1 MSEKTTQLLQSF
13 FDGEVTFQ
21 QLKESVQVE
30 QQDEAA
36 KSQDEANEQQPNHQ
50 QLIVQDFLGRFDNT
64 LTLFKNRVNKE
75 INNPLLQQ
83 SSLKDTSDSI
93 KNDITA
99 IAATLGV
106 PESAIRPTASF
117 ANNQII
123 LGSLYSEGVEGKNYF
138 AYHDGN
144 FTNTTAIDFT
154 SLFNLLVFVIE
165 RASRIASAEYVA
177 QVVNGNLLNNLYVGD
192 NIKAENCSEFYKV
205 LDAKKGKLDN
215 HFEATIQRVAFVD
228 GTEVLI
234 NKPQFAALSCNNVYD
249 LIFSLPLNGNGIIL
263 LTIITE
269 N

>member
-21 QLKESVQVE
+21 QLKESAQVE

-36 KSQDEANEQQPNHQ
+36 KSQDEANEQQPNHE

-64 LTLFKNRVNKE
+64 LTLFKNRVKKE

-106 PESAIRPTASF
+106 SDSTIHPSASF
-117 ANNQII
+117 ADNGII
-123 LGSLYSEGVEGKNYF
+123 VGSLHGEGIEGKNYF

-144 FTNTTAIDFT
+144 FTHTTATDFKA
-154 SLFNLLVFVIE
+154 LFNLLVFVIE
-165 RASRIASAEYVA
+165 RASRIASAEYMAHLVD
-177 QVVNGNLLNNLYVGD
+177 GNLLNNLYVGD

-205 LDAKKGKLDN
+205 LGAKKGELDN

>member
-144 FTNTTAIDFT
+144 F
-154 SLFNLLVFVIE
+154 
-165 RASRIASAEYVA
+165 
-177 QVVNGNLLNNLYVGD
+177 
-192 NIKAENCSEFYKV
+192 
-205 LDAKKGKLDN
+205 
-215 HFEATIQRVAFVD
+215 
-228 GTEVLI
+228 
-234 NKPQFAALSCNNVYD
+234 
-249 LIFSLPLNGNGIIL
+249 FSPSPLPLSSFANRMQSSA
-263 LTIITE
+263 
-269 N
+269 